1 MNNIYHNMKSVFLD
15 EGNQH
20 RGNINRKI
28 VNIYENITVLKNP
41 YIISVSKT
49 EDYVV
54 DNFNFLDK
62 IINLYVSFLT
72 GLWWTIFC

>member
-1 MNNIYHNMKSVFLD
+1 MKVINIEV
-15 EGNQH
+15 
-20 RGNINRKI
+20 NINRKI
-28 VNIYENITVLKNP
+28 VNIYENITILKNP

-49 EDYVV
+49 EDYEV
-54 DNFNFLDK
+54 DNFNSLDK